1 MMFLPDYKH
10 KGRGA
15 KPQRLILLFK
25 HLTSRANQAMN
36 SWNMESKATRMN
48 VDLLHENTAAQ
59 NGRTFTPGAAVVE
72 GHHHFCEAPKEGMME
87 MGPAA
92 LPGAGLSHRAGQGC
106 KAAPL
111 PTRAPAQPPGS
122 CLGSRGCTVR
132 PQPRTARVI
141 YLGKGINKR
150 AITAIYI
157 KLDIL
162 KALCKH

>member
-1 MMFLPDYKH
+1 MFLPDYKH

-87 MGPAA
+87 MAPAA

-111 PTRAPAQPPGS
+111 PTWLQHSLLGPAWAVEDAQCGPSPAQHG
-122 CLGSRGCTVR
+122 LFTWGRE
-132 PQPRTARVI
+132 
-141 YLGKGINKR
+141 L
-150 AITAIYI
+150 I
-157 KLDIL
+157 KEP
-162 KALCKH
+162 